1 MIESLSVDI
10 HIAARIKKGEDNMKK
25 LWRTLGALILGM
37 AFLTGCGDE
46 LTGVALNGQP
56 IDSVE
61 IAMESDGQRGQAE
74 NGERITLTLG
84 TLGED
89 CYLRSVVNSYNALS
103 ERYYVEIV
111 DYLPKHYDNVTHEAA
126 EDRFRMDLATGKGT
140 DIVCFGNLIA
150 DELGYAGMLT
160 DLNTFLTPEEKQE
173 KYLGNILECAQ
184 TGEALY
190 EISPAFTL
198 ELIVGDGSKLGMEN
212 GWTLEEMLE
221 SFERNGRD
229 GSALGKGQ
237 VRTVAYLV
245 ANSIEYYV
253 DWNMGTADFCN
264 EEFYRILEFGKAA
277 DRGEFI
283 RPTRESVA
291 SGTHLAS
298 CEMLVNVADIQK
310 FKWLFGDN
318 MAVKGWPS
326 SYGTGV
332 AVNISASS
340 MGISSNSQYPDGA
353 WDFLDFYA
361 GATWTEREV
370 YAEGVLIKES
380 FLFPGFPLNRQL
392 FEEALEI
399 SMVQQYTDAG
409 DPVAL
414 LWGESG
420 IPNFYANTAEDV
432 EKLYEVI
439 ALADRRS
446 VTPRLAIIRIIEE
459 EISGYNA
466 GVLTAEQT
474 AEKIQNRVQMYL
486 NEQK

>member
-10 HIAARIKKGEDNMKK
+10 HIAARRKKGKDNMKK
-25 LWRTLGALILGM
+25 LWKTLGIIVLGM
-37 AFLTGCGDE
+37 AFLMGCGDE
-46 LTGVALNGQP
+46 PAGVALNGQP
-56 IDSVE
+56 IDSAE
-61 IAMESDGQRGQAE
+61 IAMESDGQRGQTE

-89 CYLRSVVNSYNALS
+89 YYLRSVVESYNALS

-111 DYLPKHYDNVTHEAA
+111 DYLPEHYDNVIYGAA
-126 EDRFRMDLATGKGT
+126 EDRFSMDLATGKGT

-237 VRTVAYLV
+237 ARTVAYLV
-245 ANSIEYYV
+245 ANSIEDYV

-318 MAVKGWPS
+318 MAVKGWPG

-332 AVNISASS
+332 SVNISASS
-340 MGISSNSQYPDGA
+340 MGISSYSPYPDEA

-380 FLFPGFPLNRQL
+380 FSFPGFPLNRQL
-392 FEEALEI
+392 FEEALES

-432 EKLYEVI
+432 EKLREVI

-459 EISGYNA
+459 EIGGYNA

-474 AEKIQNRVQMYL
+474 AEKIENRVRLYL